1 MKTIVAKSRAL
12 GRRPPVFFRGYD
24 VYDQDRAGFVADVG
38 SEAGR
43 SFTRFDVHVRGN
55 GNGGHEYGLDLPPA
69 DKDALVEYLKG
80 L

>member
-1 MKTIVAKSRAL
+1 M
-12 GRRPPVFFRGYD
+12 FFRGFD
-24 VYDQDRAGFVADVG
+24 VYDQERVGFIADVG
-38 SEAGR
+38 SAEGR
-43 SFTRFDVHVRGN
+43 SFTNFDVHVRGN